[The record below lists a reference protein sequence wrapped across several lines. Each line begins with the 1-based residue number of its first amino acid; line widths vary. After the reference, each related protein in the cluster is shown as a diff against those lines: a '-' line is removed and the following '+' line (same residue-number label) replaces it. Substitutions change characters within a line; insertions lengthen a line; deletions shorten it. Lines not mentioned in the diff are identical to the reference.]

1 MGNKFTDPDFLREIG
16 KSDILG
22 ISETHIFNEIIDEWI
37 LFYYRFNLTL
47 RNFSWWNYYF
57 NVDDENFKNG
67 ALNIANELDNQNQTQ
82 TGFDSKTSRQNFP
95 TLPRNYFSSSYEHG
109 CAMQE
114 IMSSLQ
120 VNIEFIVVDVISTCL
135 HKT

>member
-1 MGNKFTDPDFLREIG
+1 M
-16 KSDILG
+16 
-22 ISETHIFNEIIDEWI
+22 
-37 LFYYRFNLTL
+37 
-47 RNFSWWNYYF
+47 
-57 NVDDENFKNG
+57 KNC

-120 VNIEFIVVDVISTCL
+120 VSIEFIIVDVISKYI
-135 HKT
+135 HKRSIHTSNNFKLNMISSSALYLFQTPKTPENRIHIMS

>member
-1 MGNKFTDPDFLREIG
+1 MYILYSSEYTNTVFQSNFWEIV
-16 KSDILG
+16 
-22 ISETHIFNEIIDEWI
+22 F
-37 LFYYRFNLTL
+37 
-47 RNFSWWNYYF
+47 WWNYNF
-57 NVDDENFKNG
+57 NVDDEALKNC

-82 TGFDSKTSRQNFP
+82 MGFDSKTSRQNFP

-120 VNIEFIVVDVISTCL
+120 VSIEFIIVDIISKYL
-135 HKT
+135 HKLKI

>member
-1 MGNKFTDPDFLREIG
+1 M
-16 KSDILG
+16 
-22 ISETHIFNEIIDEWI
+22 
-37 LFYYRFNLTL
+37 
-47 RNFSWWNYYF
+47 
-57 NVDDENFKNG
+57 KNS

-82 TGFDSKTSRQNFP
+82 MGFDSKTSRQNFP

-120 VNIEFIVVDVISTCL
+120 VSIEFIIVDVISKYI
-135 HKT
+135 HKIYRRSIHISNNFKLNMISSSALYLFRTPKTPENRIHIMS

>member
-1 MGNKFTDPDFLREIG
+1 M
-16 KSDILG
+16 
-22 ISETHIFNEIIDEWI
+22 
-37 LFYYRFNLTL
+37 
-47 RNFSWWNYYF
+47 
-57 NVDDENFKNG
+57 KNG
-67 ALNIANELDNQNQTQ
+67 GIDMTNCLNENPGQ

-120 VNIEFIVVDVISTCL
+120 VSI
-135 HKT
+135 